1 MAMIALR
8 MTMVLAAMV
17 MAVMVTR
24 AAMVAMTML
33 SVMVRMLTDPKKLVD
48 VFDPL
53 TLGNQGPAEG
63 RSGWVVGGLAPSGAA
78 PPPSAGP
85 SPTTLQQSQCL
96 TRPAQKPREK
106 GRLGTGNGKSFGAP
120 QREGVD
126 GWWEGWLRLGRR
138 LPPLRGP
145 HPLRYSKSKVLPGPP
160 RRRAR
165 RGD

>member
-53 TLGNQGPAEG
+53 TLGN
-63 RSGWVVGGLAPSGAA
+63 
-78 PPPSAGP
+78 
-85 SPTTLQQSQCL
+85 
-96 TRPAQKPREK
+96 K
-106 GRLGTGNGKSFGAP
+106 GP

-126 GWWEGWLRLGRR
+126 GWWEGWLRLERR

-145 HPLRYSKSKVLPGPP
+145 HPLRYSKANVLPGPP
-160 RRRAR
+160 KSRVRRE
-165 RGD
+165 G